1 MNPLR
6 LILSLFLIS
15 VAVHSNGENT
25 VTLNGHIVANG
36 LQSHTVFV
44 GVFELPMRPEAE
56 AWSWTR
62 VESTEFTLNVPG
74 AKEIQLVALRNDSLP
89 VVQRIHPGSAD
100 VTIELEFEE
109 GLTLDGNVLSTDGI
123 PVANTRLILG
133 RNDLPNVQIPTYV
146 KSSWESDADGRFE
159 IGGLVANDW
168 YEIEVSLRSGASETL
183 PVRISESNEH
193 RELRL
198 SNGYY
203 VLGKVVDLD
212 HDRVQE
218 ARVSFLRVEEKSRS
232 LYFLPP
238 QLGPNE
244 WSPLTN
250 TDTNGEF
257 AIGPFQRDRKLTL
270 VARHEELG
278 SSSVLQVASGEHDVE
293 LVLSGMVRV
302 IGSVLDAATG
312 EPISDFTL
320 VAIREDGS
328 RTYLYADSKGNISSL
343 VDPKTVGL
351 IVDSSGYSVYFST
364 GITLESVDEYDLGEI
379 ALKQSR
385 QMTGQVYDAASKR
398 PVVGATVSHSD
409 SRLTENVVGLWDVL
423 IRRYLRETA
432 HSVTNDKGEYLL
444 NRVSGDSTQ
453 LSVSADDYQNQE
465 LQVDG
470 GTAVFDVALVKRK
483 STSSRL
489 RGRIESLAGDP
500 LVGEVFFNDGYGT
513 SIAQAR
519 DDGLF
524 DHVLSPNRYKVYART
539 DQGVS
544 NVEVVDV
551 VEDEIQEVTLVVDSR
566 GQLTV
571 SIEGLWDGESVRLEI
586 SSETSGVSI
595 RTLHGEGNGDFVVS
609 GVGLG
614 KLEIGAWSN
623 RGRGQT
629 KSIEVSASS
638 QEAFVALDFGGN
650 SRIYGSIT
658 MLDRA
663 VGSGELT
670 AVPKQSGKT
679 SGSGAINADGTYEIR
694 GLEDGE
700 YTVLVD
706 QFKRL
711 SLKLEDSG
719 WSGTRRV
726 AFGQFDVTIM
736 GDTQLD
742 IQLPTKSESE

>member
-6 LILSLFLIS
+6 LVLSLFLIVGAMQVQS
-15 VAVHSNGENT
+15 DDT
-25 VTLNGHIVANG
+25 VTLNGRILSNG
-36 LQSHTVFV
+36 HQAHSVWI

-62 VESTEFTLNVPG
+62 LDSTEFTLNVPD
-74 AKEIQLVALRNDSLP
+74 AKEIQLVALRKDSLP
-89 VVQRIHPGSAD
+89 VVQRIQPGSAD
-100 VTIELEFEE
+100 GKIELEFEE
-109 GLTLDGNVLSTDGI
+109 GLILEGNVLSTEGI
-123 PVANTRLILG
+123 PVASARLTLG
-133 RNDLPNVQIPTYV
+133 RNDLPNVQIPDYV
-146 KSSWESDADGRFE
+146 KSTWKSDADGRFK
-159 IGGLVANDW
+159 IGGLAADNSYELEVALLYCTN
-168 YEIEVSLRSGASETL
+168 ESFSLK
-183 PVRISESNEH
+183 ISESNPS

-198 SNGYY
+198 SDAYF

-212 HDRVQE
+212 QDNVEE
-218 ARVSFLRVEEKSRS
+218 ARVSFSLVEEKGRS
-232 LYFLPP
+232 LYFLPL
-238 QLGPNE
+238 QFGPSE
-244 WSPLTN
+244 WSPSTN
-250 TDTNGEF
+250 TDSNGDF
-257 AIGPFQRDRKLTL
+257 AVGPFQRGSELTL
-270 VARHEELG
+270 FARHKKKG
-278 SSSVLQVASGEHDVE
+278 SSKVLQVASGEHDVE

-302 IGSVLDAATG
+302 IGSVLDASTG
-312 EPISDFTL
+312 EPINDFTL
-320 VAIREDGS
+320 FAIREDGS
-328 RTYLYADSKGNISSL
+328 RTYSYADSKGSISSL

-364 GITLESVDEYDLGEI
+364 GITLESVDEYDVGEI
-379 ALKQSR
+379 ALNRSR
-385 QMTGQVYDAASKR
+385 QLTGQVYDAASKR

-409 SRLTENVVGLWDVL
+409 SRLTENVGRLWDDL
-423 IRRYLRETA
+423 IERYLSETA
-432 HSVTNDKGEYLL
+432 HSVTNEKGEYLL

-453 LSVSADDYQNQE
+453 LSVSAEDYRNQK
-465 LQVDG
+465 LQVDVG
-470 GTAVFDVALVKRK
+470 AAVFDVALVKK
-483 STSSRL
+483 KLTGSRV

-500 LVGEVFFNDGYGT
+500 LVGEAFFNDGYET
-513 SIAQAR
+513 STAQAQR
-519 DDGLF
+519 DGLF
-524 DHVLSPNRYKVYART
+524 DHVLSPNKYRVYART

-551 VEDEIQEVTLVVDSR
+551 VEDETQEVTLVVDSR

-571 SIEGLWDGESVRLEI
+571 SIDGLWDGESVRLEI
-586 SSETSGVSI
+586 SSEASGVSI

-614 KLEIGAWSN
+614 KLEIGAWSS

-658 MLDRA
+658 VLDRA

-706 QFKRL
+706 KFKRL
-711 SLKLEDSG
+711 SLKLEDGG

-726 AFGQFDVTIM
+726 TLGQFDVTIM

-742 IQLPTKSESE
+742 IPLPTKSESE